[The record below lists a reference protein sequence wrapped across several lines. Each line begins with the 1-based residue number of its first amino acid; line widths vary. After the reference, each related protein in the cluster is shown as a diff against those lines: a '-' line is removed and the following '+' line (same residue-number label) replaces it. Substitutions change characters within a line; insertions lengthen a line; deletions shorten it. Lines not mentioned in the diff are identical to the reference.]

1 MKTAKMTGGRTFLE
15 KVVRAY
21 FQFREGRTAI
31 RTMPIIR
38 EQTAPGSTTLTAVKK
53 KEHSTRHQFSRET
66 LGAFLIILL
75 TL

>member
-21 FQFREGRTAI
+21 FQFREGRTAV

-53 KEHSTRHQFSRET
+53 KKSIQPVISST
-66 LGAFLIILL
+66 LNL
-75 TL
+75 